1 MRGSSNSTQF
11 LLTAALTRLRISSE
25 RIAPSVSSR
34 VGATRMASVVVV
46 CRRDVRETRLMK
58 PTRPAVMTPPGRSHV
73 LCITS
78 CYRLPSERRCHHASF
93 QRPHA
98 KTRGETGEG
107 DGGDGGDG
115 GGVISAD
122 AAIFFALPPQ
132 TDSLRGRKKKEV
144 LVVRGAQPILAI
156 PLLMQCFGFFLFCFL
171 SLERLPCIMHLKFMG
186 SIIVYWPWEA

>member
-25 RIAPSVSSR
+25 RIALSDSSR
-34 VGATRMASVVVV
+34 VGATRVASVVVV

-58 PTRPAVMTPPGRSHV
+58 PARPAVMTPPGRSHV

-78 CYRLPSERRCHHASF
+78 CYRLPSKRRCHHASF
-93 QRPHA
+93 QRPPPSGSLTQ
-98 KTRGETGEG
+98 KP
-107 DGGDGGDG
+107 GGRQGRVMVVMEVM

-132 TDSLRGRKKKEV
+132 TDSLRGRKKK
-144 LVVRGAQPILAI
+144 R
-156 PLLMQCFGFFLFCFL
+156 C
-171 SLERLPCIMHLKFMG
+171 
-186 SIIVYWPWEA
+186 W